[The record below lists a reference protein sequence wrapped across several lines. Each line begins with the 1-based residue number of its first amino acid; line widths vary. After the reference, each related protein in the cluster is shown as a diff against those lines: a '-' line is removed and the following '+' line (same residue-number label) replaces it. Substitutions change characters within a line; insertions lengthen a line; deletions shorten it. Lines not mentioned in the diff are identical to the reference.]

1 VKLDQDKLNNAS
13 VVNTARATYAMLNAV
28 AKRPAHERV
37 MAGAAQFLTLLE
49 VYGLD
54 PQEVMTK
61 AKNLMNHAE
70 GRRAEFLALKLF
82 AENEA

>member
-1 VKLDQDKLNNAS
+1 MRLDNDKLNHAS
-13 VVNTARATYAMLNAV
+13 VDEVARASYAMLHAV
-28 AKRPAHERV
+28 KKRPAHERV
-37 MAGAAQFLTLLE
+37 MAGAAQFITLLE
-49 VYGLD
+49 VYQLD
-54 PQEVMTK
+54 PQEIMTK